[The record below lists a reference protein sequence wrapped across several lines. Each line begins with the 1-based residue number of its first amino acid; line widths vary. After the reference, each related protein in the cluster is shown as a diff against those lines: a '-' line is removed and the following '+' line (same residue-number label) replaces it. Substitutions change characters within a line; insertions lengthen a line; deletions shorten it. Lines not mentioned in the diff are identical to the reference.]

1 MVCPIFQNIIVR
13 AEQNQENIG
22 ERLDGDYAYISE
34 SGLVDDDK
42 TSSRKAI
49 RTGTTPWD
57 NEEGSGNDTT
67 DLDDNIRSFDVINYT
82 TYFRTKVRDNAPYN
96 FYKTG
101 TVHFQFIVPGTKSQI
116 QYGIDTM
123 SCLSAK
129 KDVEYTLSEKEI
141 DGKTYQVLAG
151 SFLLEPN
158 SENPSAIGESYQ
170 ELTVMLRVLAMN
182 NGEKVQPEFT
192 YWLEDN
198 QEKDYQ
204 TIKAPDVNVTAEPRY
219 NVQLKTCDSRA
230 QYVNMF
236 DFSTGNEQ
244 AQNKD
249 AGNVYGRCNV
259 VGITLQI
266 VGKSPDH
273 GLKGCEIPDGKDIKF
288 DIDVSSVYQGTDGKT
303 TDTNSNYMPLL
314 WSFDEN
320 KKRNGQADGR
330 EISGSIDFA
339 SGGAPFNSDQ
349 GEYQSCDDGG
359 TWKAIQEGSTI
370 HVTISGYKVNLAKL
384 PATDANVS
392 SAFPYYNPA
401 TIKNYWNIQMACFSG
416 GELWLVQP
424 FYDKDGNYVVDQYGT
439 GGFKTTLINSNLE
452 ATGIT
457 GQKVGDQMIK
467 TDDKIV
473 LDLGLEEPGTIQ
485 QSVNYQKYKDMSYGA
500 ALTEG
505 CIDNGKD
512 WIVAGGQ
519 LNIQEILKHNSA
531 EGMNTA
537 VAYDDLV
544 KFDDQFFDIE
554 SAQKGSNAGL
564 EHMSDKI
571 LYGAKQDKTGWDHKG
586 LNPSDQGYD
595 DEMMKAT
602 ADDLIFFS
610 SLDEL
615 KEKGYTC
622 VAVLWEARGL
632 ASAQS
637 TNCYIGL
644 QGKVSQNAK
653 SGSVYMVT
661 HSAKAWNKLNV
672 AEAAAKYLNKP
683 IAELNDS
690 DYETYAKSE
699 AFSTRADHMTPLN
712 YQTDYEEA
720 FWTNDYNTT
729 DGLRTYQKSYYDE
742 NGYAGGSSNILSYA
756 DSCLVVDYATKITKN
771 TMQNAGSEQGSKLAY
786 DMDSNQRVADYVLN
800 LSAVRT
806 AGQSKTENASIKTD
820 LYVEDTLPKGLTYV
834 PYSAHWGGTY
844 IQKGEGKQGIINGGE
859 SMEPEIIENDD
870 GTTTLKWTLKNVTI
884 TEEEVTYFDSI
895 YYSCDIGTPGV
906 EETDVKNND
915 QLLNQAKIWGKT
927 EPKREFTLTN
937 GNLAQQSIIVTK
949 NNAVSLS
956 KLADKQIVD
965 VGEDMGFMLNIGN
978 NANNSMDIIAVDSLP
993 YSGDDQGSDFTGECY
1008 VKEVTIQTKD
1018 LRDNIKLYYTDDQNE
1033 KGKTSVSYNKDD
1045 IEKSTVFKELKFDR
1059 NTGKVE
1065 IPDDFKPVSVVAVG
1079 TLPSSKTLKI
1089 HITLY
1094 LSEGKAGEHVVN
1106 RLTNG
1111 NLESD
1116 ARTYYK
1122 EEIPV
1127 TGVNDHRIGIREM
1140 VMTLIV
1146 ILAGIGSSCSMFQKR
1161 KERS

>member
-123 SCLSAK
+123 SWLSAK

-359 TWKAIQEGSTI
+359 TWKAIQE
-370 HVTISGYKVNLAKL
+370 
-384 PATDANVS
+384 
-392 SAFPYYNPA
+392 
-401 TIKNYWNIQMACFSG
+401 
-416 GELWLVQP
+416 
-424 FYDKDGNYVVDQYGT
+424 
-439 GGFKTTLINSNLE
+439 
-452 ATGIT
+452 
-457 GQKVGDQMIK
+457 
-467 TDDKIV
+467 
-473 LDLGLEEPGTIQ
+473 
-485 QSVNYQKYKDMSYGA
+485 
-500 ALTEG
+500 
-505 CIDNGKD
+505 
-512 WIVAGGQ
+512 
-519 LNIQEILKHNSA
+519 
-531 EGMNTA
+531 
-537 VAYDDLV
+537 
-544 KFDDQFFDIE
+544 
-554 SAQKGSNAGL
+554 
-564 EHMSDKI
+564 
-571 LYGAKQDKTGWDHKG
+571 
-586 LNPSDQGYD
+586 
-595 DEMMKAT
+595 
-602 ADDLIFFS
+602 
-610 SLDEL
+610 
-615 KEKGYTC
+615 
-622 VAVLWEARGL
+622 
-632 ASAQS
+632 
-637 TNCYIGL
+637 
-644 QGKVSQNAK
+644 
-653 SGSVYMVT
+653 
-661 HSAKAWNKLNV
+661 
-672 AEAAAKYLNKP
+672 
-683 IAELNDS
+683 
-690 DYETYAKSE
+690 
-699 AFSTRADHMTPLN
+699 
-712 YQTDYEEA
+712 
-720 FWTNDYNTT
+720 
-729 DGLRTYQKSYYDE
+729 
-742 NGYAGGSSNILSYA
+742 
-756 DSCLVVDYATKITKN
+756 
-771 TMQNAGSEQGSKLAY
+771 
-786 DMDSNQRVADYVLN
+786 
-800 LSAVRT
+800 VR
-806 AGQSKTENASIKTD
+806 
-820 LYVEDTLPKGLTYV
+820 
-834 PYSAHWGGTY
+834 
-844 IQKGEGKQGIINGGE
+844 
-859 SMEPEIIENDD
+859 SM
-870 GTTTLKWTLKNVTI
+870 
-884 TEEEVTYFDSI
+884 
-895 YYSCDIGTPGV
+895 
-906 EETDVKNND
+906 
-915 QLLNQAKIWGKT
+915 
-927 EPKREFTLTN
+927 
-937 GNLAQQSIIVTK
+937 
-949 NNAVSLS
+949 
-956 KLADKQIVD
+956 
-965 VGEDMGFMLNIGN
+965 
-978 NANNSMDIIAVDSLP
+978 
-993 YSGDDQGSDFTGECY
+993 
-1008 VKEVTIQTKD
+1008 
-1018 LRDNIKLYYTDDQNE
+1018 
-1033 KGKTSVSYNKDD
+1033 
-1045 IEKSTVFKELKFDR
+1045 
-1059 NTGKVE
+1059 
-1065 IPDDFKPVSVVAVG
+1065 
-1079 TLPSSKTLKI
+1079 
-1089 HITLY
+1089 
-1094 LSEGKAGEHVVN
+1094 
-1106 RLTNG
+1106 
-1111 NLESD
+1111 
-1116 ARTYYK
+1116 
-1122 EEIPV
+1122 
-1127 TGVNDHRIGIREM
+1127 
-1140 VMTLIV
+1140 
-1146 ILAGIGSSCSMFQKR
+1146 
-1161 KERS
+1161 

>member
-1 MVCPIFQNIIVR
+1 M
-13 AEQNQENIG
+13 
-22 ERLDGDYAYISE
+22 
-34 SGLVDDDK
+34 
-42 TSSRKAI
+42 
-49 RTGTTPWD
+49 
-57 NEEGSGNDTT
+57 
-67 DLDDNIRSFDVINYT
+67 
-82 TYFRTKVRDNAPYN
+82 
-96 FYKTG
+96 
-101 TVHFQFIVPGTKSQI
+101 
-116 QYGIDTM
+116 
-123 SCLSAK
+123 
-129 KDVEYTLSEKEI
+129 
-141 DGKTYQVLAG
+141 
-151 SFLLEPN
+151 
-158 SENPSAIGESYQ
+158 
-170 ELTVMLRVLAMN
+170 
-182 NGEKVQPEFT
+182 
-192 YWLEDN
+192 
-198 QEKDYQ
+198 
-204 TIKAPDVNVTAEPRY
+204 
-219 NVQLKTCDSRA
+219 
-230 QYVNMF
+230 
-236 DFSTGNEQ
+236 
-244 AQNKD
+244 
-249 AGNVYGRCNV
+249 
-259 VGITLQI
+259 
-266 VGKSPDH
+266 
-273 GLKGCEIPDGKDIKF
+273 
-288 DIDVSSVYQGTDGKT
+288 
-303 TDTNSNYMPLL
+303 
-314 WSFDEN
+314 
-320 KKRNGQADGR
+320 
-330 EISGSIDFA
+330 
-339 SGGAPFNSDQ
+339 
-349 GEYQSCDDGG
+349 
-359 TWKAIQEGSTI
+359 
-370 HVTISGYKVNLAKL
+370 
-384 PATDANVS
+384 
-392 SAFPYYNPA
+392 
-401 TIKNYWNIQMACFSG
+401 
-416 GELWLVQP
+416 
-424 FYDKDGNYVVDQYGT
+424 
-439 GGFKTTLINSNLE
+439 
-452 ATGIT
+452 
-457 GQKVGDQMIK
+457 
-467 TDDKIV
+467 
-473 LDLGLEEPGTIQ
+473 
-485 QSVNYQKYKDMSYGA
+485 
-500 ALTEG
+500 
-505 CIDNGKD
+505 
-512 WIVAGGQ
+512 
-519 LNIQEILKHNSA
+519 
-531 EGMNTA
+531 
-537 VAYDDLV
+537 
-544 KFDDQFFDIE
+544 
-554 SAQKGSNAGL
+554 
-564 EHMSDKI
+564 
-571 LYGAKQDKTGWDHKG
+571 
-586 LNPSDQGYD
+586 
-595 DEMMKAT
+595 
-602 ADDLIFFS
+602 
-610 SLDEL
+610 DEL